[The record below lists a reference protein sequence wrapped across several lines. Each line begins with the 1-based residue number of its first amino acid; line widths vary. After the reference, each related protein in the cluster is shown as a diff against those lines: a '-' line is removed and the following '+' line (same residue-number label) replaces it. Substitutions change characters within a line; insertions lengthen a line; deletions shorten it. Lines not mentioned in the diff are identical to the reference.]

1 MRQEFL
7 SNTIN
12 FLIHKVFSK
21 QSFTF
26 KYHHLIIE
34 LEHISI
40 CMALINFHFF
50 FNYKIKLDIKLD

>member
-1 MRQEFL
+1 MRFYP
-7 SNTIN
+7 T
-12 FLIHKVFSK
+12 
-21 QSFTF
+21 QSYTF